1 MPNIQSVLKAEISRL
16 ARKEVRDEVSS
27 LKKASGHYRS
37 QIAALKRQVE
47 ALQRTMSRLS
57 RSTGRAVITT
67 AAPVDEEGGQPRSF
81 SAKGLAK
88 HRQRLQ
94 LSAADFGKLIG
105 VSGQSIYKW
114 ESGEVRPRRAQLEA
128 IAVIR
133 NIGRREA
140 LAKLGGTKT
149 PEKEAAGGQPVRKKR
164 QPARKAAAKAAARAP
179 RARKQA

>member
-47 ALQRTMSRLS
+47 ALQKTVTRLS
-57 RSTGRAVITT
+57 RSTGRAVVTT
-67 AAPVDEEGGQPRSF
+67 AAPVDEEGGQPRRF
-81 SAKGLAK
+81 SPKGLAK
-88 HRQRLQ
+88 HRQRLD
-94 LSAADFGKLIG
+94 LSAADFGKLMG

-114 ESGEVRPRRAQLEA
+114 ESGEVRPRRSQLEA

-133 NIGRREA
+133 NMGRREA
-140 LAKLGGTKT
+140 LAKLGGVETRV
-149 PEKEAAGGQPVRKKR
+149 KEAAAQRVVRKKR
-164 QPARKAAAKAAARAP
+164 QPARKAAGKAAARAP
-179 RARKQA
+179 KARKQA

>member
-47 ALQRTMSRLS
+47 VLQRTVSRLS
-57 RSTGRAVITT
+57 RSTGHAVVTT
-67 AAPVDEEGGQPRSF
+67 AAPADEEGGQPRRF

-94 LSAADFGKLIG
+94 LSAADFGKLMG

-128 IAVIR
+128 IAAIR
-133 NIGRREA
+133 NMGRREA
-140 LAKLGGTKT
+140 LAKLGGVET
-149 PEKEAAGGQPVRKKR
+149 PDKEAAQRVVRKKR
-164 QPARKAAAKAAARAP
+164 QPARKAAGKAAARGT

>member
-37 QIAALKRQVE
+37 QIAGLKRQLE
-47 ALQRTMSRLS
+47 ALQKTVKRLS
-57 RSTGRAVITT
+57 RGTGRAAVGA
-67 AAPVDEEGGQPRSF
+67 AAPADNEGGQPRRF
-81 SAKGLAK
+81 SAKGLTK

-94 LSAADFGKLIG
+94 LSAADFGKLMG

-114 ESGEVRPRRAQLEA
+114 ESGEVRPRRAQLDA
-128 IAVIR
+128 LAVIR
-133 NIGRREA
+133 GIGRREA
-140 LAKLGGTKT
+140 LARLGSDAT
-149 PEKEAAGGQPVRKKR
+149 PDEAAAGGRAAHKKR
-164 QPARKAAAKAAARAP
+164 QPARKAAEKGAARAP

>member
-47 ALQRTMSRLS
+47 SLQKTVKRLS
-57 RSTGRAVITT
+57 RGAGRAVVPDVSP
-67 AAPVDEEGGQPRSF
+67 ANEQGVQARRF

-88 HRQRLQ
+88 HRQRLG

-105 VSGQSIYKW
+105 VSGQSVYKW
-114 ESGEVRPRRAQLEA
+114 EAGEVHPRRAQLEA
-128 IAVIR
+128 IAAIR
-133 NIGRREA
+133 RIGPREA
-140 LAKLGGTKT
+140 LANLGGVET
-149 PEKEAAGGQPVRKKR
+149 PDEPAASTRARKRPQVRK
-164 QPARKAAAKAAARAP
+164 PEAKAAP
-179 RARKQA
+179 RQAKARKRA

>member
-27 LKKASGHYRS
+27 LKKASGHYRA
-37 QIAALKRQVE
+37 QIAALKRQIE
-47 ALQRTMSRLS
+47 TLQKTVKRLS
-57 RSTGRAVITT
+57 RGTDRSVVAA
-67 AAPVDEEGGQPRSF
+67 AAPVNEEGDQARRF

-88 HRQRLQ
+88 HRQRLD
-94 LSAADFGKLIG
+94 LSAADFGRLIG

-133 NIGRREA
+133 KMGRREA
-140 LAKLGGTKT
+140 LAKLGGVET
-149 PEKEAAGGQPVRKKR
+149 PDKGAAAQRVVRKKR
-164 QPARKAAAKAAARAP
+164 GPARKPGGMAAARAP